1 MADKK
6 ISQLSSAST
15 PLAGTEVLPIVQSST
30 TVKVSVAD
38 LTAGR
43 AISATQV
50 TASTGNFIVGTAG
63 KGIDFSANTSAAG
76 MTSELLTWYEE
87 GTWTPTVT
95 ATTAGDLNVSYSA
108 QTGVYTRIG
117 RLITV
122 NYFITTSAFTYTT
135 ASGEIRIAGLP
146 FTVSSTA
153 GADSYAVGTLTGQG
167 WTKANYGTFN
177 VASVQ
182 NATQLRLVAAG
193 SAQNAT
199 NLNITDFAS
208 GNFLILRG
216 SASYIA

>member
-63 KGIDFSANTSAAG
+63 KGIDFSANTHAAG

-87 GTWTPTVT
+87 GTFTPTVLGTSVFGT
-95 ATTAGDLNVSYSA
+95 ATYSY
-108 QTGVYTRIG
+108 QVGKYTRIG
-117 RLITV
+117 NEV
-122 NYFITTSAFTYTT
+122 FFSASLAWTGHTG
-135 ASGEIRIAGLP
+135 SGNIAGLYGLP
-146 FTVSSTA
+146 FAAVNTANNYAPLSILVSDLPLTA
-153 GADSYAVGTLTGQG
+153 GNILQAYVRWGTTECLFRQVPTGGGSVAVVPLPVSCGLL
-167 WTKANYGTFN
+167 
-177 VASVQ
+177 SV
-182 NATQLRLVAAG
+182 
-193 SAQNAT
+193 
-199 NLNITDFAS
+199 S
-208 GNFLILRG
+208 GH
-216 SASYIA
+216 YYVT